1 MKRLATLLAAC
12 VLALGGGISAA
23 PAADA
28 VRVVRAGPVKVLPP
42 TVCRHQD
49 VLERISERFD
59 YQVRHVPNLPQV
71 SIASFHRV
79 KERRHLPKQH
89 DRPIER
95 RYCKAMVVMSDGRSH
110 DIWYLIEGPSG
121 SAALG
126 SNLEFCV
133 EGFDR
138 WHVYGGR
145 CRSLR

>member
-1 MKRLATLLAAC
+1 MKRLATMLAAGM
-12 VLALGGGISAA
+12 LAMAGGTSAA

-28 VRVVRAGPVKVLPP
+28 VRIRAAPVKVLTP

-49 VLERISERFD
+49 VLERISEKFD
-59 YQVRHVPNLPQV
+59 YQVRHVPHLPQV
-71 SIASFHRV
+71 SIDRFYHV
-79 KERRHLPKQH
+79 KERRHLPKAP

-95 RYCKAMVVMSDGRSH
+95 RYCKAMVALSDGRSR
-110 DIWYLIEGPSG
+110 DIWYLIEGASG